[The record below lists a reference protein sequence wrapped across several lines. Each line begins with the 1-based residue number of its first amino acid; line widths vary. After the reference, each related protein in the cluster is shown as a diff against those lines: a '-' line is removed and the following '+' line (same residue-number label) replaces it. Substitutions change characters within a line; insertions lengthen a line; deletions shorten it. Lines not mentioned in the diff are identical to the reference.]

1 MLRFILLRLVGSFVV
16 LMITSVLL
24 FYLSDA
30 IPGDPILQAI
40 DSEFEGSQSNG
51 MNDALYAQK
60 AIELHKN
67 LPKFYFTIIPNC
79 VADSIYSKIINPAK
93 QQEFIYNRINSK
105 TSFLSEV
112 VENTFKD
119 YLPHFFWYGT
129 ENQYHYFLRGFLN
142 FDVGKST
149 RDGVPIFQKMKKPL
163 RVTLIL
169 SILALLFSVVGAWF
183 FGLAQVRNPNN
194 RFFKI
199 IERAFDVVYAMPT
212 FWIATLSILF
222 FCTPEFHLKIFPS
235 PGLPDTFIG
244 NHWSEYF
251 THFHYFFLPALCMS
265 LHLFIVLAQHFKAS
279 LLENASENYFTTA
292 RAKGL
297 TYSQSVRK
305 HLVPNAV
312 FPFVTLVGQTVPIL
326 ITGAFVIEIIFNLP
340 GMGRLTFDAINQR
353 DWLLV
358 QTVFMLSSAVL
369 LLSNLIVDIIYFYLN
384 PKLIDKIT
392 N

>member
-1 MLRFILLRLVGSFVV
+1 
-16 LMITSVLL
+16 
-24 FYLSDA
+24 
-30 IPGDPILQAI
+30 
-40 DSEFEGSQSNG
+40 
-51 MNDALYAQK
+51 
-60 AIELHKN
+60 
-67 LPKFYFTIIPNC
+67 
-79 VADSIYSKIINPAK
+79 
-93 QQEFIYNRINSK
+93 
-105 TSFLSEV
+105 
-112 VENTFKD
+112 
-119 YLPHFFWYGT
+119 
-129 ENQYHYFLRGFLN
+129 
-142 FDVGKST
+142 
-149 RDGVPIFQKMKKPL
+149 
-163 RVTLIL
+163 
-169 SILALLFSVVGAWF
+169 
-183 FGLAQVRNPNN
+183 
-194 RFFKI
+194 
-199 IERAFDVVYAMPT
+199 
-212 FWIATLSILF
+212 
-222 FCTPEFHLKIFPS
+222 
-235 PGLPDTFIG
+235 
-244 NHWSEYF
+244 
-251 THFHYFFLPALCMS
+251 MS

-369 LLSNLIVDIIYFYLN
+369 LLSNLIVDTIYFYLN